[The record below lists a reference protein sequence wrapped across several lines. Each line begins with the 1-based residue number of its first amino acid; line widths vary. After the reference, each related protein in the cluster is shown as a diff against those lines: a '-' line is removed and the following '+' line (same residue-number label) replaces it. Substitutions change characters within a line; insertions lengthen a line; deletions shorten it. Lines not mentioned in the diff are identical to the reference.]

1 MSFRWY
7 IFFML
12 ASTALAWVAWFIVLL
27 NVNPL
32 ETGLFGFLLFYIT
45 LVTGMIGSLSL
56 VGVFYRV
63 VLLKRKDVISREV
76 KVSFRHALLL
86 SFVAVSSL
94 ALSSQ
99 GVLHW
104 WVLLVLILV
113 ASMFEY
119 ASLLVQQ
126 SRRD

>member
-1 MSFRWY
+1 
-7 IFFML
+7 ML
-12 ASTALAWVAWFIVLL
+12 LSTGFAWAAWLIVLC
-27 NVNPL
+27 NVNPA
-32 ETGLFGFLLFYIT
+32 ETGIFGFVLFYIT

-63 VLLKRKDVISREV
+63 VLLKRRDVVSREV

-86 SFVAVSSL
+86 SAVAVSSL

-99 GVLHW
+99 GLLHW

-126 SRRD
+126 ARRD